1 MTGCEPFLIWIRL
14 VARGI
19 NLAGYQTKAMKTGT
33 ELRTIL
39 TASMA
44 EELIDDHLESLEINR
59 LREMS
64 VEPRLFVPR
73 DVLVHPEAG
82 QSDGRD
88 CQVLTDMA
96 NKIDASSVRQSDVAE
111 KQRPIT
117 SAVSSWS
124 STRRILI
131 LPTFFGVFLLD

>member
-1 MTGCEPFLIWIRL
+1 M
-14 VARGI
+14 
-19 NLAGYQTKAMKTGT
+19 
-33 ELRTIL
+33 RTIL

-64 VEPRLFVPR
+64 VEPRFFAPL

-131 LPTFFGVFLLD
+131 LPTFFGVFFLD

>member
-1 MTGCEPFLIWIRL
+1 
-14 VARGI
+14 
-19 NLAGYQTKAMKTGT
+19 
-33 ELRTIL
+33 LRTIL

-96 NKIDASSVRQSDVAE
+96 NEIDASSVRQSDVAE
-111 KQRPIT
+111 KQVKF
-117 SAVSSWS
+117 S
-124 STRRILI
+124 
-131 LPTFFGVFLLD
+131 FFCEVNGFGDRAARFH